1 MDNKKYDCQKF
12 FINGEWVKP
21 HANESLN
28 VTNPATEQVI
38 GSIAMGDETDVNN
51 AVAAAKAAFETFSQ
65 TTTEERAAML
75 NDVCAAYEKRIP
87 ELAELIT
94 AEIGAPKTLS
104 ESAQATSGLGHML
117 TGLEVLKTYPFE
129 EVKGSTVIRRE
140 GIGVCALITP
150 WNWPINQIASKFVP
164 AFIAGCT
171 MVLKPSEIA
180 PLNAIVF
187 AEILEEAGI
196 PKGVFNLVNGD
207 GPTVGTALS
216 SHPDVEMVS
225 FTGSTRAGALVAEK
239 AAPTIKR
246 VTQELGGKSANI
258 ILEDADLAAA
268 ATHAVQ
274 AALLN
279 CGQSCNA
286 PQRILIPRDKMDEMA
301 KLLSDNI
308 SACPV
313 GDPTQETTVFGP
325 LASKMQWDKVQ
336 RLIQTGIDE
345 NAELVCG
352 GAGKPVGLEEGC
364 FVKPTLFKDVN
375 NNMTIAREEIFGP
388 VLMLLPYDS
397 VDEAVSIA
405 NDTVYGLSACVSGSH
420 DKAIEVANRIRSGNV
435 IVNGA
440 DVDFFAPFGGYKQSG
455 NGREWGEFG
464 IDDFVEIKA
473 VIGGSLS

>member
-1 MDNKKYDCQKF
+1 MDKKMYDCQKF
-12 FINGEWVKP
+12 FINGEWVTP
-21 HANESLN
+21 HSSETLE
-28 VTNPATEQVI
+28 VTNPATTEVI
-38 GSIAMGDETDVNN
+38 GRIAMGDQTDVDK
-51 AVAAAKAAFETFSQ
+51 AVAAAKTAFGTFSL
-65 TTTEERAAML
+65 TTPEERAAML
-75 NDVCAAYEKRIP
+75 NKVCAAYEKRLP

-94 AEIGAPKTLS
+94 AEIGAPKSLS
-104 ESAQATSGLGHML
+104 EAAQATSGLGHML
-117 TGLEVLKTYPFE
+117 TGLEVLKNYPFE
-129 EVKGSTVIRRE
+129 EVKGTTVIRRE

-246 VTQELGGKSANI
+246 VAQELGGKSANL
-258 ILEDADLAAA
+258 ILDDADLPTAAA
-268 ATHAVQ
+268 HAVQ
-274 AALLN
+274 AAFLN

-286 PQRILIPRDKMDEMA
+286 PQRVLIPRDKMDEMA
-301 KLLSDNI
+301 QLLSENI
-308 SACPV
+308 NACPV
-313 GDPTQETTVFGP
+313 GDPTDAETVFGP
-325 LASKMQWDKVQ
+325 LSSQQQWEKVQ

-345 NAELVCG
+345 KAELVCG
-352 GAGKPVGLEEGC
+352 GAGKPEGLEQGC
-364 FVKPTLFKDVN
+364 FVKPTLFKQVN

-397 VDEAVSIA
+397 VEEAIDIA

-420 DKAIEVANRIRSGNV
+420 DRATEVAKRIRSGNV
-435 IVNGA
+435 IINGA
-440 DVDFFAPFGGYKQSG
+440 EVDFFAPFGGYKQSG

-473 VIGGSLS
+473 VIGGSVN